1 MYFVPALMQTEDY
14 AREIIKGIA
23 PKIEGDI
30 LGQRVEARM
39 IRQKLLYQDKPPKY
53 RALLDEAVL
62 HRQVGGSPGL
72 RAQLD
77 KILSFMRDRAP
88 LQVLPPHVGPHRAP
102 RRYFPHPDT
111 PTTPPHPSPL

>member
-1 MYFVPALMQTEDY
+1 MYFVPALLQTEDY

-62 HRQVGGSPGL
+62 HRQVGGSAVM

-77 KILSFMRDRAP
+77 KKLSFMRERAT
-88 LQVLPPHVGPHRAP
+88 VHVIPYRGASYPALYHNLH
-102 RRYFPHPDT
+102 HPEF
-111 PTTPPHPSPL
+111 H